1 MVILDIDMP
10 KSCFGCSTKVNPEE
24 RRCNIDGHIFE
35 ETFSVCTSRRDKDC
49 PIKCDIED
57 IKAEIEASRYG
68 LVNDGLDLAL
78 KIIDKHISGKEND
91 AENIHKK

>member
-57 IKAEIEASRYG
+57 IKAEIEHEADYQDAYVDADVAKG
-68 LVNDGLDLAL
+68 LYMAVE
-78 KIIDKHISGKEND
+78 IIDKYTKG
-91 AENIHKK
+91 AEE